1 MCLLSIVCFSEIGVL
16 QKADCRVEVT
26 LASVLESSALT
37 SPSLEEPWW
46 THVRRGQPVVNGQI
60 RGMSLA
66 YLGTVRRFLLLECMA
81 LGTVSLEGIYWACL
95 SHPCTLP

>member
-1 MCLLSIVCFSEIGVL
+1 MCLLSVVSFSEIGVL

-66 YLGTVRRFLLLECMA
+66 YLGTVRRFLLLECMV
-81 LGTVSLEGIYWACL
+81 LGAVSLEGIYWVCL